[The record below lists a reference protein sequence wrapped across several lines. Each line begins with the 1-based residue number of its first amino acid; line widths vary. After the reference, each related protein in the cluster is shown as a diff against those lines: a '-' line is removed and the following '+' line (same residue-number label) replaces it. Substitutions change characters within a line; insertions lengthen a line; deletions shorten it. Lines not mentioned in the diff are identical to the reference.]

1 MIDTFV
7 QRPTRPMEWVA
18 DAVRALAALS
28 VVVVGIGWGF
38 VEIAVLMLALAAVLV
53 PRFLGVR
60 AGFDVMVGVTVLVA
74 AWSSV
79 FELYTRVDGWDIVVH
94 VALNG
99 VLAAL
104 AVIVAQLVGF
114 LPSHGHRA
122 GLIVSTVAVGLA
134 TGVLWEIGEWWGHN
148 IVDDAIYVGYD
159 DTLGDL
165 VSGGAGA
172 LVAGLA
178 LPFLTARSRLRT
190 ADRPL
195 GDAAST
201 TRHPGASV
209 SG

>member
-1 MIDTFV
+1 MIDAFV
-7 QRPTRPMEWVA
+7 HRPTRPLEWVA

-60 AGFDVMVGVTVLVA
+60 AGFDITVGVTVLVA

-79 FELYTRVDGWDIVVH
+79 FELYTRVDGWDTLVH
-94 VALNG
+94 FALNG

-134 TGVLWEIGEWWGHN
+134 AGVLWEIGEWWGHN

-159 DTLGDL
+159 DTIGDL

-178 LPFLTARSRLRT
+178 LPFLAARSRLHT
-190 ADRPL
+190 GDRAL
-195 GDAAST
+195 GGTPT
-201 TRHPGASV
+201 TERPGAAI

>member
-7 QRPTRPMEWVA
+7 QRPTRPMEWAA